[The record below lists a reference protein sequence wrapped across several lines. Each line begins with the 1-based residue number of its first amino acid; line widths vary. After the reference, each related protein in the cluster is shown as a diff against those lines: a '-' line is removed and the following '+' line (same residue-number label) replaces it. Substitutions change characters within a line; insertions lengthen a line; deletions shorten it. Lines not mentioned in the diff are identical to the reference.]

1 VEQEQFEPMTA
12 IHFDTA
18 LDDEKRRQD
27 LYDGAL
33 YVYSPT
39 QATREF
45 ASFARGMIAEA
56 FGDDDPQTVQDR
68 MAVEDY
74 AEVLTTLKPN
84 FIHHPESKRY
94 VQRILSDLGCDE
106 ELVHFDVP
114 RLRSSTSGGYLTTGI
129 AYAWHPHR
137 DTWYSAPKTQIN
149 IWLPV
154 FDLDSENT
162 VAFHPP
168 YFRREVPNDSKGY
181 NYYEWN
187 TKYRAAAAE
196 QVSSETRPL
205 PRPTEEVELDSKIE
219 FVVPVGG
226 MVLFSAAHLHS
237 SVPNT
242 SGKTRFSID
251 FRIVHTGDIRAGK
264 GAPTQDVHCTGS
276 NIRDFM
282 RAKDLAPVSQD
293 IVELFRDGTE
303 DSGDLTYE
311 RA

>member
-1 VEQEQFEPMTA
+1 MTT
-12 IHFDTA
+12 IYVDTP
-18 LDDEKRRQD
+18 LEDDLRRQS
-27 LYDGAL
+27 LYAGDL

-39 QATREF
+39 RATREF
-45 ASFARGMIAEA
+45 ASFAREMIAEA
-56 FGDDDPQTVQDR
+56 FGDGDPETVQDR
-68 MAVEDY
+68 MEVENY
-74 AEVLTTLKPN
+74 ADVLKDLKPK
-84 FIHHPESKRY
+84 FIHHPRSKEY
-94 VQRILSDLGCDE
+94 VQRILSDLGSDQDQ
-106 ELVHFDVP
+106 VHFDVP

-137 DTWYSAPKTQIN
+137 DTWYSAPSTQIN

-168 YFRREVPNDSKGY
+168 YFDRDVPNDSKGY

-196 QVSSETRPL
+196 QIGKDTRPL
-205 PRPTEEVELDSKIE
+205 PGPTGEVEMGSQIRV
-219 FVVPVGG
+219 VVPVGG

-251 FRIVHTGDIRAGK
+251 FRTVHAGDIRANK

-282 RAKDLAPVSQD
+282 RAKDLAPVSED

-303 DSGDLTYE
+303 DSGDLVYNK
-311 RA
+311 A